1 MNVLI
6 AGKTSEICDSI
17 AGLLIDLDC
26 DNISTF
32 TSGAIV
38 RGVDISRFDS
48 VIISTPL
55 SDEFG
60 LDLVADIAKDAK
72 NGIVVLA
79 KHEIADEVQKK
90 IRFTGAFVLPRPF
103 NKAML
108 IQTIKL
114 AEVAHIGMAKL
125 EEENRQLSQQ
135 LSDMKIVN
143 RAKSMLMQYLNLTEE
158 QAHRHIQKQAMDL
171 RKTQRAVAEDILRR
185 IRTQRKKNKQRTQG
199 VCSAFFD
206 FQSGYLRQTG
216 TTGMG
221 GRHFG
226 KFQ

>member
-1 MNVLI
+1 MNILI
-6 AGKTSEICDSI
+6 AGKTEEICDSI
-17 AGLLIDLDC
+17 AQLLLELDC
-26 DNISTF
+26 DNSSIF
-32 TSGAIV
+32 TSGTII
-38 RGVDISRFDS
+38 RGVDISKFDS

-60 LDLVADIAKDAK
+60 LDLVADIAKDTK
-72 NGIVVLA
+72 NGVVVLA
-79 KHEIADEVQKK
+79 KREIADEVQKK

-103 NKAML
+103 NKAL
-108 IQTIKL
+108 LVQTIKL

-171 RKTQRAVAEDILRR
+171 RKTQRAVAEDILK
-185 IRTQRKKNKQRTQG
+185 TYQNTKE
-199 VCSAFFD
+199 D
-206 FQSGYLRQTG
+206 
-216 TTGMG
+216 
-221 GRHFG
+221 
-226 KFQ
+226 

>member
-1 MNVLI
+1 MNILI
-6 AGKTSEICDSI
+6 AGKTEEICDSI
-17 AGLLIDLDC
+17 AQLLLELDC

-32 TSGAIV
+32 TSGAII
-38 RGVDISRFDS
+38 RGVDISKFDS

-60 LDLVADIAKDAK
+60 LDLVADISKDAK

-79 KHEIADEVQKK
+79 KREIADEVQKK

-114 AEVAHIGMAKL
+114 AEIAHIGMAKL
-125 EEENRQLSQQ
+125 EEENRQLTQQ

-143 RAKSMLMQYLNLTEE
+143 RAKSMLMQYLNLTED

-171 RKTQRAVAEDILRR
+171 RKTQRAVAEDILK
-185 IRTQRKKNKQRTQG
+185 TYQNTKE
-199 VCSAFFD
+199 D
-206 FQSGYLRQTG
+206 
-216 TTGMG
+216 
-221 GRHFG
+221 
-226 KFQ
+226 

>member
-6 AGKTSEICDSI
+6 AGKTEEICDSI
-17 AGLLIDLDC
+17 AQLLLELDC

-32 TSGAIV
+32 TSGAII
-38 RGVDISRFDS
+38 RGVDISKFDS

-60 LDLVADIAKDAK
+60 LDLVADISKDAK

-79 KHEIADEVQKK
+79 KREIADEVQKK

-103 NKAML
+103 NKALL

-114 AEVAHIGMAKL
+114 AEIAHIGMAKL
-125 EEENRQLSQQ
+125 EEENRQLTQQ

-143 RAKSMLMQYLNLTEE
+143 RAKSMLMQYLNLTED

-171 RKTQRAVAEDILRR
+171 RKTQRAVAEDILK
-185 IRTQRKKNKQRTQG
+185 TYQNTKE
-199 VCSAFFD
+199 D
-206 FQSGYLRQTG
+206 
-216 TTGMG
+216 
-221 GRHFG
+221 
-226 KFQ
+226 

>member
-1 MNVLI
+1 MNILI
-6 AGKTSEICDSI
+6 AGKTEEICDSI
-17 AGLLIDLDC
+17 AQLLLELDC

-32 TSGAIV
+32 TSGAIM
-38 RGVDISRFDS
+38 RGVDISKFDS

-60 LDLVADIAKDAK
+60 LDLVADISKDAK

-79 KHEIADEVQKK
+79 KREIADEVQKK

-103 NKAML
+103 NKALL

-114 AEVAHIGMAKL
+114 TEIAHIGMAKL
-125 EEENRQLSQQ
+125 EEENRQLTQQ

-143 RAKSMLMQYLNLTEE
+143 RAKSMLMQYLNLTED

-171 RKTQRAVAEDILRR
+171 RKTQRAVAEDILK
-185 IRTQRKKNKQRTQG
+185 TYQNTKE
-199 VCSAFFD
+199 D
-206 FQSGYLRQTG
+206 
-216 TTGMG
+216 
-221 GRHFG
+221 
-226 KFQ
+226 

>member
-1 MNVLI
+1 MNILI
-6 AGKTSEICDSI
+6 AGKTEEICDSI
-17 AGLLIDLDC
+17 AQLLLELDC

-32 TSGAIV
+32 TSGAII

-60 LDLVADIAKDAK
+60 LDLVADISKDTK

-79 KHEIADEVQKK
+79 KREIADEVQKK

-103 NKAML
+103 NKALL

-114 AEVAHIGMAKL
+114 TEIAHMGMAKL
-125 EEENRQLSQQ
+125 EEENRQLTQQ

-143 RAKSMLMQYLNLTEE
+143 RAKSMLMQYLNLTED

-171 RKTQRAVAEDILRR
+171 RKTQRAVAEDILK
-185 IRTQRKKNKQRTQG
+185 TYQNTKE
-199 VCSAFFD
+199 D
-206 FQSGYLRQTG
+206 
-216 TTGMG
+216 
-221 GRHFG
+221 
-226 KFQ
+226 

>member
-1 MNVLI
+1 MNILI
-6 AGKTSEICDSI
+6 AGKTEEICDSI
-17 AGLLIDLDC
+17 AQLPLELDC

-32 TSGAIV
+32 TSGAII
-38 RGVDISRFDS
+38 RGVDISKFDS

-60 LDLVADIAKDAK
+60 LDLVADISKDAK

-79 KHEIADEVQKK
+79 KREIADEVQKK

-103 NKAML
+103 NKALL

-114 AEVAHIGMAKL
+114 TEIAHIGMAKL
-125 EEENRQLSQQ
+125 EEENRQLTQQ

-143 RAKSMLMQYLNLTEE
+143 RAKSMLMQYLNLTED

-171 RKTQRAVAEDILRR
+171 RKTQRAVAEDILK
-185 IRTQRKKNKQRTQG
+185 TYQNTKE
-199 VCSAFFD
+199 D
-206 FQSGYLRQTG
+206 G
-216 TTGMG
+216 TDI
-221 GRHFG
+221 
-226 KFQ
+226 

>member
-1 MNVLI
+1 MNILI
-6 AGKTSEICDSI
+6 AGKTEEICDSI
-17 AGLLIDLDC
+17 AQLLLELDC

-32 TSGAIV
+32 TGGAII
-38 RGVDISRFDS
+38 RGVDISKFDS

-60 LDLVADIAKDAK
+60 LDLVADISKDAK

-79 KHEIADEVQKK
+79 KREIADEVQKK

-103 NKAML
+103 NKAL
-108 IQTIKL
+108 LVQTIKL
-114 AEVAHIGMAKL
+114 AEIAHIGMAKL

-171 RKTQRAVAEDILRR
+171 RKTQRAVAEDILK
-185 IRTQRKKNKQRTQG
+185 TYQNTKE
-199 VCSAFFD
+199 D
-206 FQSGYLRQTG
+206 
-216 TTGMG
+216 
-221 GRHFG
+221 
-226 KFQ
+226 

>member
-17 AGLLIDLDC
+17 AGLLIELDC

-60 LDLVADIAKDAK
+60 LDLVADIAK
-72 NGIVVLA
+72 NGVVVLA

-171 RKTQRAVAEDILRR
+171 RKTQRAVAEDILK
-185 IRTQRKKNKQRTQG
+185 TYQNTKEEE
-199 VCSAFFD
+199 
-206 FQSGYLRQTG
+206 
-216 TTGMG
+216 
-221 GRHFG
+221 
-226 KFQ
+226 

>member
-6 AGKTSEICDSI
+6 AGKTEEICESI
-17 AGLLIDLDC
+17 AQLLIELDC

-32 TSGAIV
+32 TSGAII
-38 RGVDISRFDS
+38 RGVDISKFDS

-60 LDLVADIAKDAK
+60 LDLVADISNDAK

-79 KHEIADEVQKK
+79 KREIADEVQKK

-103 NKAML
+103 NKALL

-114 AEVAHIGMAKL
+114 AEIAHIGMAKL
-125 EEENRQLSQQ
+125 EEENRQLTQQ

-171 RKTQRAVAEDILRR
+171 RKTQRAVAEDILK
-185 IRTQRKKNKQRTQG
+185 TYQNTKE
-199 VCSAFFD
+199 D
-206 FQSGYLRQTG
+206 
-216 TTGMG
+216 
-221 GRHFG
+221 
-226 KFQ
+226 

>member
-1 MNVLI
+1 MNILI
-6 AGKTSEICDSI
+6 AGKTEEICDSI
-17 AGLLIDLDC
+17 AQLLLELDC

-32 TSGAIV
+32 TSGAII
-38 RGVDISRFDS
+38 RGVDISKFDS

-60 LDLVADIAKDAK
+60 LDLVADISKDAK

-79 KHEIADEVQKK
+79 KREIADEVQKK

-103 NKAML
+103 NKALL

-114 AEVAHIGMAKL
+114 AEIAHIGMAKL
-125 EEENRQLSQQ
+125 EEENRQLTQQ

-143 RAKSMLMQYLNLTEE
+143 RAKSMLMQYLNLTED

-171 RKTQRAVAEDILRR
+171 RKTQRAVAEDILK
-185 IRTQRKKNKQRTQG
+185 TYQNTKE
-199 VCSAFFD
+199 D
-206 FQSGYLRQTG
+206 
-216 TTGMG
+216 
-221 GRHFG
+221 
-226 KFQ
+226 

>member
-6 AGKTSEICDSI
+6 AGKTGEICDSI
-17 AGLLIDLDC
+17 AQLLLEFDC

-32 TSGAIV
+32 TSGAII

-72 NGIVVLA
+72 NGVVVLA
-79 KHEIADEVQKK
+79 KREIADEVQKK

-103 NKAML
+103 NKALL

-114 AEVAHIGMAKL
+114 AEIAHIGMAKL
-125 EEENRQLSQQ
+125 EEENRQLTQQ

-171 RKTQRAVAEDILRR
+171 RKTQRAVAEDILK
-185 IRTQRKKNKQRTQG
+185 TYQNTKEEE
-199 VCSAFFD
+199 
-206 FQSGYLRQTG
+206 
-216 TTGMG
+216 
-221 GRHFG
+221 
-226 KFQ
+226 

>member
-6 AGKTSEICDSI
+6 AGKTEEICDSI
-17 AGLLIDLDC
+17 AQLLLELDC

-32 TSGAIV
+32 TSGAII
-38 RGVDISRFDS
+38 RGVDISKFDS

-60 LDLVADIAKDAK
+60 LDLVADIAKDTK
-72 NGIVVLA
+72 NGVVVLA
-79 KHEIADEVQKK
+79 KREIADEVQKK

-103 NKAML
+103 NKAL
-108 IQTIKL
+108 LVQTIKL

-171 RKTQRAVAEDILRR
+171 RKTQRAVAEDILK
-185 IRTQRKKNKQRTQG
+185 TYQNTKE
-199 VCSAFFD
+199 D
-206 FQSGYLRQTG
+206 
-216 TTGMG
+216 
-221 GRHFG
+221 
-226 KFQ
+226 

>member
-1 MNVLI
+1 MNILI
-6 AGKTSEICDSI
+6 AGKTEEICDSI
-17 AGLLIDLDC
+17 AQLLLELDC

-32 TSGAIV
+32 TSGAII
-38 RGVDISRFDS
+38 RDVDISKFDS

-60 LDLVADIAKDAK
+60 LDLVADISKDAK

-79 KHEIADEVQKK
+79 KREIADEVQKK

-103 NKAML
+103 NKAL
-108 IQTIKL
+108 LVQTIKL
-114 AEVAHIGMAKL
+114 AEIAHIGMAKL

-171 RKTQRAVAEDILRR
+171 RKTQRAVAEDILK
-185 IRTQRKKNKQRTQG
+185 TYQNTKE
-199 VCSAFFD
+199 D
-206 FQSGYLRQTG
+206 
-216 TTGMG
+216 
-221 GRHFG
+221 
-226 KFQ
+226 

>member
-17 AGLLIDLDC
+17 AGLLIELDS

-72 NGIVVLA
+72 NGVVVLA

-90 IRFTGAFVLPRPF
+90 IRLHSFSQDPSTRLC
-103 NKAML
+103 L
-108 IQTIKL
+108 Y
-114 AEVAHIGMAKL
+114 
-125 EEENRQLSQQ
+125 RQ
-135 LSDMKIVN
+135 
-143 RAKSMLMQYLNLTEE
+143 
-158 QAHRHIQKQAMDL
+158 
-171 RKTQRAVAEDILRR
+171 
-185 IRTQRKKNKQRTQG
+185 
-199 VCSAFFD
+199 
-206 FQSGYLRQTG
+206 
-216 TTGMG
+216 
-221 GRHFG
+221 
-226 KFQ
+226 

>member
-1 MNVLI
+1 MNILI
-6 AGKTSEICDSI
+6 AGKTEEICDSI
-17 AGLLIDLDC
+17 AQLLLELDC
-26 DNISTF
+26 DNISIF
-32 TSGAIV
+32 TSGTII
-38 RGVDISRFDS
+38 RGVDISKFDS

-60 LDLVADIAKDAK
+60 LDLVADIAKDTK
-72 NGIVVLA
+72 NGVVVLA
-79 KHEIADEVQKK
+79 KREIADEVQKK

-103 NKAML
+103 NKAL
-108 IQTIKL
+108 LVQTIKL

-171 RKTQRAVAEDILRR
+171 RRTQRAVAEDILK
-185 IRTQRKKNKQRTQG
+185 TYQNTKE
-199 VCSAFFD
+199 D
-206 FQSGYLRQTG
+206 
-216 TTGMG
+216 
-221 GRHFG
+221 
-226 KFQ
+226 

>member
-1 MNVLI
+1 MNILI
-6 AGKTSEICDSI
+6 AGKTEEICDSI
-17 AGLLIDLDC
+17 AQLLLELDC
-26 DNISTF
+26 DNISIF
-32 TSGAIV
+32 TSGTII
-38 RGVDISRFDS
+38 RGVDISNFDS

-60 LDLVADIAKDAK
+60 LDLVADIAKDTK
-72 NGIVVLA
+72 NGVVVLA
-79 KHEIADEVQKK
+79 KREIADEVQKK

-103 NKAML
+103 NKAL
-108 IQTIKL
+108 LFQTIKL

-171 RKTQRAVAEDILRR
+171 RKTQRAVAEDILK
-185 IRTQRKKNKQRTQG
+185 TYQNTKE
-199 VCSAFFD
+199 D
-206 FQSGYLRQTG
+206 
-216 TTGMG
+216 
-221 GRHFG
+221 
-226 KFQ
+226 

>member
-6 AGKTSEICDSI
+6 AGKTGEICDSI
-17 AGLLIDLDC
+17 AQLLLELDS

-32 TSGAIV
+32 TSGAII
-38 RGVDISRFDS
+38 RGVDISKFDS

-72 NGIVVLA
+72 NGVVVLA
-79 KHEIADEVQKK
+79 KREIADEVQKK

-103 NKAML
+103 NKALL

-114 AEVAHIGMAKL
+114 AEIAHIGMAKL
-125 EEENRQLSQQ
+125 EEENRQLTQQ

-171 RKTQRAVAEDILRR
+171 RKTQRAVAEDILK
-185 IRTQRKKNKQRTQG
+185 TYQNTKEEE
-199 VCSAFFD
+199 
-206 FQSGYLRQTG
+206 
-216 TTGMG
+216 
-221 GRHFG
+221 
-226 KFQ
+226 

>member
-1 MNVLI
+1 MNILI
-6 AGKTSEICDSI
+6 AGKTEEICDSI
-17 AGLLIDLDC
+17 AQLLLELDC

-32 TSGAIV
+32 TSGTII
-38 RGVDISRFDS
+38 RGVDISKFDS

-60 LDLVADIAKDAK
+60 LDLVADISKDTK

-79 KHEIADEVQKK
+79 KREIADEVQKK

-103 NKAML
+103 NKALL

-114 AEVAHIGMAKL
+114 TEIAHIGMAKL
-125 EEENRQLSQQ
+125 EEENRQLTQQ

-143 RAKSMLMQYLNLTEE
+143 RAKSMLMQYLNLTED

-171 RKTQRAVAEDILRR
+171 RKTQRAVAEDILK
-185 IRTQRKKNKQRTQG
+185 TYQNTKE
-199 VCSAFFD
+199 D
-206 FQSGYLRQTG
+206 G
-216 TTGMG
+216 TDI
-221 GRHFG
+221 
-226 KFQ
+226 

>member
-1 MNVLI
+1 MNILI
-6 AGKTSEICDSI
+6 AGKTEEICDSI
-17 AGLLIDLDC
+17 AQLLLELDC

-32 TSGAIV
+32 TSGAII
-38 RGVDISRFDS
+38 RGVDISKFDS

-60 LDLVADIAKDAK
+60 LDLVADISKDAK

-79 KHEIADEVQKK
+79 KREIADEVQKK

-103 NKAML
+103 NKALL

-114 AEVAHIGMAKL
+114 TEIAHIGMAKL
-125 EEENRQLSQQ
+125 EEENRQLTQQ

-171 RKTQRAVAEDILRR
+171 RKTQRAVAEDILK
-185 IRTQRKKNKQRTQG
+185 TYQNTKE
-199 VCSAFFD
+199 D
-206 FQSGYLRQTG
+206 G
-216 TTGMG
+216 TDI
-221 GRHFG
+221 
-226 KFQ
+226 

>member
-6 AGKTSEICDSI
+6 AGKTGEICDSI
-17 AGLLIDLDC
+17 AQLLLELDC

-32 TSGAIV
+32 TSGAII
-38 RGVDISRFDS
+38 RGVDISKFDS

-79 KHEIADEVQKK
+79 KREIADEVQKK

-103 NKAML
+103 NKALL

-114 AEVAHIGMAKL
+114 AEIAHIGMAKL
-125 EEENRQLSQQ
+125 EEENRQLTQQ

-171 RKTQRAVAEDILRR
+171 RKTQRAVAEDILK
-185 IRTQRKKNKQRTQG
+185 TYQNTKE
-199 VCSAFFD
+199 D
-206 FQSGYLRQTG
+206 
-216 TTGMG
+216 
-221 GRHFG
+221 
-226 KFQ
+226 

>member
-1 MNVLI
+1 MNILI
-6 AGKTSEICDSI
+6 AGKTEEICDSI
-17 AGLLIDLDC
+17 AQLLLELDC

-32 TSGAIV
+32 TSGAII
-38 RGVDISRFDS
+38 RGVDISKFDS

-60 LDLVADIAKDAK
+60 LDLVADIAKDTK
-72 NGIVVLA
+72 NGVVVLA
-79 KHEIADEVQKK
+79 KREIADEVQKK

-103 NKAML
+103 NKALL

-171 RKTQRAVAEDILRR
+171 RKTQRAVAEDILK
-185 IRTQRKKNKQRTQG
+185 TYQNTKE
-199 VCSAFFD
+199 D
-206 FQSGYLRQTG
+206 
-216 TTGMG
+216 
-221 GRHFG
+221 
-226 KFQ
+226 

>member
-6 AGKTSEICDSI
+6 AGKTGEICDSI
-17 AGLLIDLDC
+17 AQLLIELDC

-32 TSGAIV
+32 TSGAII
-38 RGVDISRFDS
+38 RGVDISKFDS

-60 LDLVADIAKDAK
+60 LDLVADISKDAK

-79 KHEIADEVQKK
+79 KREIADEVQKK

-103 NKAML
+103 NKALL

-114 AEVAHIGMAKL
+114 AEIAHIGMAKL
-125 EEENRQLSQQ
+125 EEENRQLTQQ

-171 RKTQRAVAEDILRR
+171 RKTQRTVAEDILK
-185 IRTQRKKNKQRTQG
+185 TYQNTKE
-199 VCSAFFD
+199 D
-206 FQSGYLRQTG
+206 
-216 TTGMG
+216 
-221 GRHFG
+221 
-226 KFQ
+226 

>member
-1 MNVLI
+1 MNILM
-6 AGKTSEICDSI
+6 AGKTEEICDSI
-17 AGLLIDLDC
+17 AQLLLELDC
-26 DNISTF
+26 DNISIF
-32 TSGAIV
+32 TSGTII
-38 RGVDISRFDS
+38 RGVDISKFDS

-60 LDLVADIAKDAK
+60 LDLVADIAKDTK
-72 NGIVVLA
+72 NGVVVLA
-79 KHEIADEVQKK
+79 KREIADEVQKK

-103 NKAML
+103 NKALL

-171 RKTQRAVAEDILRR
+171 RKTQRAVAEDILK
-185 IRTQRKKNKQRTQG
+185 TYQNTK
-199 VCSAFFD
+199 
-206 FQSGYLRQTG
+206 
-216 TTGMG
+216 
-221 GRHFG
+221 
-226 KFQ
+226 

>member
-6 AGKTSEICDSI
+6 AGKTEKICDSI
-17 AGLLIDLDC
+17 AQLLLELDC

-32 TSGAIV
+32 TSGAII
-38 RGVDISRFDS
+38 RGVDISKFDS

-60 LDLVADIAKDAK
+60 LDLVADISKDAK

-79 KHEIADEVQKK
+79 KREIADEVQKK

-103 NKAML
+103 NKALL

-114 AEVAHIGMAKL
+114 AEIAHIGMAKL
-125 EEENRQLSQQ
+125 EEENRQLTQQ

-171 RKTQRAVAEDILRR
+171 RKTQRAVAEDILK
-185 IRTQRKKNKQRTQG
+185 TYQNTKEE
-199 VCSAFFD
+199 
-206 FQSGYLRQTG
+206 
-216 TTGMG
+216 
-221 GRHFG
+221 
-226 KFQ
+226 

>member
-1 MNVLI
+1 MNILI
-6 AGKTSEICDSI
+6 AGKTEEICDSI
-17 AGLLIDLDC
+17 AQLLLELDC

-32 TSGAIV
+32 TSGAII
-38 RGVDISRFDS
+38 RGVDISKFDS

-60 LDLVADIAKDAK
+60 LDLVADISKDTK

-79 KHEIADEVQKK
+79 KREIADEVQKK

-103 NKAML
+103 NKALL

-114 AEVAHIGMAKL
+114 AEIAHIGMAKL
-125 EEENRQLSQQ
+125 EEENRQLTQQ

-143 RAKSMLMQYLNLTEE
+143 RAKSMLMQYLNLTED

-171 RKTQRAVAEDILRR
+171 RKTQRAVAEDILK
-185 IRTQRKKNKQRTQG
+185 TYQNTKE
-199 VCSAFFD
+199 D
-206 FQSGYLRQTG
+206 G
-216 TTGMG
+216 TDI
-221 GRHFG
+221 
-226 KFQ
+226 

>member
-1 MNVLI
+1 MNILI
-6 AGKTSEICDSI
+6 AGKTEEICDSI
-17 AGLLIDLDC
+17 AQLLLELDC

-32 TSGAIV
+32 TSGAII
-38 RGVDISRFDS
+38 RGVDISKFDS

-60 LDLVADIAKDAK
+60 LDLVADISKDTK

-79 KHEIADEVQKK
+79 KREIADEVQKK

-103 NKAML
+103 NKALL

-114 AEVAHIGMAKL
+114 TEIAHIGMAKL
-125 EEENRQLSQQ
+125 EEENRQLTQQ

-143 RAKSMLMQYLNLTEE
+143 RAKSMLMQYLNLTED

-171 RKTQRAVAEDILRR
+171 RKTQRAVAEDILK
-185 IRTQRKKNKQRTQG
+185 TYQNTKE
-199 VCSAFFD
+199 D
-206 FQSGYLRQTG
+206 G
-216 TTGMG
+216 TDI
-221 GRHFG
+221 
-226 KFQ
+226 